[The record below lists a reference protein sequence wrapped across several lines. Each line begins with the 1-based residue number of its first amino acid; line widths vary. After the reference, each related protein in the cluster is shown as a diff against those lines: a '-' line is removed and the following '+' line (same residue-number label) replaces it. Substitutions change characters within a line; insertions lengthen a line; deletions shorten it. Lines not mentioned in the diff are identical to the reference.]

1 MLKCCV
7 LRCTIYHLFRIQKFI
22 YTRLL
27 IAYFT
32 PLAFKT
38 FAFKDFV
45 IIIKMILL
53 ILRIEFYVIWKSSLK
68 IWKSYHW
75 MIQHRI
81 NGIQLDTVRCCWTRL
96 DSLISLKCQVKGE
109 ISFKIIFRIRNLIV
123 KMILADRISTIFT
136 VIYPWC
142 RVKLTILP
150 FFC

>member
-1 MLKCCV
+1 MSNYNKLTPACYDPYSFLREMLKCCV

-53 ILRIEFYVIWKSSLK
+53 ILRIEFYVI
-68 IWKSYHW
+68 
-75 MIQHRI
+75 
-81 NGIQLDTVRCCWTRL
+81 
-96 DSLISLKCQVKGE
+96 
-109 ISFKIIFRIRNLIV
+109 
-123 KMILADRISTIFT
+123 
-136 VIYPWC
+136 
-142 RVKLTILP
+142 
-150 FFC
+150 